1 MRIAHRFF
9 LSFAVGTNADQL
21 VIVLNQFEAILRCN
35 FTLKY
40 FEGFKLELNDLV
52 APMADEVIMV
62 LLPKYGLI
70 SMLFSR
76 ENSRAPPLRSLG
88 ALTSAAGIGRAT
100 RCQIAPRLSPAW
112 IWGADYR
119 DYVSSKEAPLAGQR
133 AVSMG
138 FYCILGVAGTV
149 SRRRADQVSK
159 CRLAKGAAGPV
170 ERFPT

>member
-1 MRIAHRFF
+1 MRLGLKSERRVRIAHRFF

-62 LLPKYGLI
+62 FLPKYRLI

-76 ENSRAPPLRSLG
+76 ENSRVQQTCLNEQRNRS
-88 ALTSAAGIGRAT
+88 IYGRARGGYPLPT
-100 RCQIAPRLSPAW
+100 DCPNEIVDFEMTSTGDRRLYDRSA
-112 IWGADYR
+112 
-119 DYVSSKEAPLAGQR
+119 L
-133 AVSMG
+133 
-138 FYCILGVAGTV
+138 
-149 SRRRADQVSK
+149 
-159 CRLAKGAAGPV
+159 
-170 ERFPT
+170 